1 MLDGFRCNLCVA
13 KKNVKATTNKDGIR
27 LKHEHWVIVMPIA

>member
-13 KKNVKATTNKDGIR
+13 KKNVKATTIKD
-27 LKHEHWVIVMPIA
+27 ENQTEP